1 MSQRKHSLPLPLLLV
16 GLVVAATVCVGIWYF
31 FADSIRE
38 RWNRQEF
45 SLTAWLAPHNHAS
58 TVRIRMVDDLLNNHN
73 FRGMTREQVIAIVGE
88 PDKTESFRNFDMVYW
103 LGPERGFMSID
114 SEWLV
119 FRLDDQNRVSEYRI
133 VRD

>member
-1 MSQRKHSLPLPLLLV
+1 MSQRKYSPPLPLLLV
-16 GLVVAATVCVGIWYF
+16 GLVVAAAVCVGIWFF
-31 FADSIRE
+31 FADSISE

-45 SLTAWLAPHNHAS
+45 SLTAWQAPYNHAS
-58 TVRIRMVDDLLNNHN
+58 TVRIRMVDDLLNSHN

-88 PDKTESFRNFDMVYW
+88 PDKTEYFRDFDMIYW
-103 LGPERGFMSID
+103 LGSERGFMSID

-119 FRLDDQNRVSEYRI
+119 FRLDDQNRVLEYKI